1 MGEILYDSYVRKDQ
15 LMKIGIIGAMEVEVE
30 ILKGKMEVKNTVN
43 KASMEFYE
51 GKIGNADVVVVRS
64 GVGKVNAGICVQIL
78 ADVFG
83 VTHIINTGAAGS
95 LDARI
100 NIGDIVLS
108 TDACYHDVDATIF
121 GYKKGEV
128 PQLGVASFTADSS
141 LREKAKAAIKKAAP
155 DLGVFEG
162 RVCSGDQFISSNEVK
177 DAIKKDFD
185 GMCAE
190 MEGAAI
196 AQGCYLNKIPFLI
209 IRAISDKA
217 DGSDV
222 VDYPV
227 FEAKAAKDCAAA
239 TLELL
244 KSL

>member
-1 MGEILYDSYVRKDQ
+1 
-15 LMKIGIIGAMEVEVE
+15 MKIGIIGAMEVEVE
-30 ILKGKMEVKNTVN
+30 TLKKNMEIKNIIK
-43 KASMEFYE
+43 KASMEFFE
-51 GKIGNADVVVVRS
+51 GTIGGTEVVVVRS
-64 GVGKVNAGICVQIL
+64 GICKVNAGICVQIL
-78 ADVFG
+78 VDTFG
-83 VTHIINTGAAGS
+83 VTHVINTGAAGS
-95 LDARI
+95 LDTRI

-108 TDACYHDVDATIF
+108 TDAVYHDVDATIF

-128 PQLGVASFTADSS
+128 PQLGVASFEADKD
-141 LREKAKAAIKKAAP
+141 LREKAKAAIKVAAP
-155 DLGVFEG
+155 DLGIFEG
-162 RVCSGDQFISSNEVK
+162 RVCSGDQFISSSEVK
-177 DAIKKDFD
+177 DAIIKEQG
-185 GMCAE
+185 GMCTE
-190 MEGAAI
+190 MEGAGI
-196 AQGCYLNKIPFLI
+196 AQACFLNKIPFLI

>member
-1 MGEILYDSYVRKDQ
+1 
-15 LMKIGIIGAMEVEVE
+15 MKIGIIGAMEVEIASLKSSMDIKRTVE
-30 ILKGKMEVKNTVN
+30 
-43 KASMEFYE
+43 KASMEFCE
-51 GKIGNADVVVVRS
+51 GTIGGIDVVVVKS
-64 GVGKVNAGICVQIL
+64 GVAKVNAGICVQIL
-78 ADVFG
+78 CDIFE
-83 VTHIINTGAAGS
+83 VTHVINTGVAGS

-108 TDACYHDVDATIF
+108 TDACYHDVDATVF

-128 PQLGVASFTADSS
+128 PQLGVHAFPADKELIQKAS
-141 LREKAKAAIKKAAP
+141 AAIKKAAP
-155 DLGVFEG
+155 DIGVFEG
-162 RVCSGDQFISSNEVK
+162 RVCSGDQFISSPDVK
-177 DAIKKDFD
+177 KAIIDEQG

-196 AQGCYLNKIPFLI
+196 AQACYLNKIPFII

-217 DGSDV
+217 DGSDI

-227 FEAKAAKDCAAA
+227 FEEKAARDCAAVV
-239 TLELL
+239 TELI

>member
-1 MGEILYDSYVRKDQ
+1 
-15 LMKIGIIGAMEVEVE
+15 MKVGIIGAMEIEVE
-30 ILKGKMEVKNTVN
+30 SLKAVMSIKRTVK
-43 KASMEFYE
+43 KASMDFCE
-51 GKIGNADVVVVRS
+51 GSIGNTEVVVVKS
-64 GVGKVNAGICVQIL
+64 GVAKVNAGICVQIL
-78 ADVFG
+78 VDEFE
-83 VTHIINTGAAGS
+83 VTHVINTGAAGS

-108 TDACYHDVDATIF
+108 TDAVYHDVDVTVF
-121 GYKKGEV
+121 GYQKGEV
-128 PQLGVASFTADSS
+128 PQLGTASFVADET
-141 LREKAKAAIKKAAP
+141 LREKAKAAIKSAAP

-162 RVCSGDQFISSNEVK
+162 RVCSGDQFISSQEVK
-177 DAIKKDFD
+177 ASIIKDFG

-196 AQGCYLNKIPFLI
+196 AQACYLNKIPFII

-217 DGSDV
+217 DGSDI

-227 FEAKAAKDCAAA
+227 FEKKAAHDCAAV
-239 TLELL
+239 TMELL